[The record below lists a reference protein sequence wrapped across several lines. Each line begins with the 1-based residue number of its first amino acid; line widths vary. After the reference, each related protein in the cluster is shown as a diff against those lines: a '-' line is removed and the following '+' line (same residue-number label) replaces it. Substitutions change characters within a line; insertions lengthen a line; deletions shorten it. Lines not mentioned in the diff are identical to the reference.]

1 MKPDTTTAMRN
12 LITQIKDTLPFGGI
26 DDDFCSDTCS
36 GCSLKLVDF
45 IALEIDEWEYKLDQG
60 EVPNFNDINKL
71 AKMAKKIQAVLIKN
85 NLI

>member
-1 MKPDTTTAMRN
+1 MKPNTREAMYQ
-12 LITQIKDTLPFGGI
+12 LITQIKDTLPFDGI
-26 DDDFCSDTCS
+26 DTDFCSDSCS

-45 IALEIDEWEYKLDQG
+45 IAVEIDEWEHRLNQG
-60 EVPNFNDINKL
+60 EVPNFKDINKL